1 MTGFGVVL
9 LVGLAAAAAM
19 AAQISGE
26 RAVVVRDGGYFPV
39 LDKTRSG
46 ELLAVVRGG
55 APHIGI
61 EGRLDLVRSKDGG
74 RTWSPPAVIVD
85 SPRDD
90 RNPAFGV
97 SSKGTPVL
105 LYAVADAYKDGKFV
119 VETAKYDVFSTRST
133 DGGKTWSPPRKVNIS
148 PYEWASPFGKII
160 SLPDG
165 TLLAPVYSGYYPM
178 AGEKPPERQGEFA
191 GLMLSQ
197 DDGQTWGGISLI
209 TRHFNE
215 TALVR
220 LADGTLLAALRSA
233 EGGLTAV
240 TRSTDEGR
248 TLLRGLR
255 SPASQ
260 GEVAWSPLQE
270 VTLKNQHPADLILLQ
285 SGAVLMVYGC
295 RIEPMGARARLSRDG
310 GRTWGPEAILWD
322 DAINFDCGYPSSVQL
337 ADGTIVTV
345 YYTVGSSRNPEVGV
359 HAAAVRYR
367 EEVLAVG
374 G

>member
-55 APHIGI
+55 APHIGM

-133 DGGKTWSPPRKVNIS
+133 DGGATWETPRKVDVS

-191 GLMLSQ
+191 GLMRSH

-248 TLLRGLR
+248 T
-255 SPASQ
+255 
-260 GEVAWSPLQE
+260 WSPLQE
-270 VTLKNQHPADLILLQ
+270 VTLKSQHPADLILLQ

-337 ADGTIVTV
+337 ADGTIVSV

-367 EEVLAVG
+367 ETALEPG